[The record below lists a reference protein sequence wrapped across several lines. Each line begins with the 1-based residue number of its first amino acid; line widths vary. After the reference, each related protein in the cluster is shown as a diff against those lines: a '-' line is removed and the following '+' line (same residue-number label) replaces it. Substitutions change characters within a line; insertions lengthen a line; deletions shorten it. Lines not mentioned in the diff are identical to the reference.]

1 MIKNERQYRVTQTQ
15 AKKFEQALALLDK
28 TLDKREEVHPLLWK
42 VQRDALQSQLSDLRE
57 ELEEYEA
64 LKSGKRAV
72 IELES
77 LQELP
82 LALIKARIAA
92 GLSQKELGERLGLK
106 EQQIQRYEDT
116 EYSSASFARLVE
128 VSQALGINIR
138 EDVFLPNAQV
148 SLTTLFARLRQIGID
163 RDFIIKR
170 FLPQSAVGNLQI
182 NNNVAEDQTGSLAL
196 RAAALLNRVFGLTPT
211 AIFSSSPLQLNI
223 GAMATVRFKMNKR
236 TNEPRLSA
244 YTLYAHY
251 LALLLF
257 DATSDL
263 PRKQIPTNPNEV
275 REAIL
280 STYGSLTFK
289 NALHYVWSLGVPVLP
304 LNDSGAF
311 HGAFWRVGGRNVIVL
326 KQQTKSAARWLS
338 DLLHE
343 LWHAAQEPELNERT
357 VIEESET
364 AQERRESP
372 EEKTATRFAGHIVLG
387 GRAEELV
394 KLCEEEAGE
403 SIERLKRVV
412 PLVAARE
419 NVSVASLANYM
430 AFRLSLQ
437 GENWWG
443 TATNLQA
450 QDTDYTD
457 PWQTARDYLLER
469 ANFGQ
474 LNEIDRNLL
483 LQALSDD

>member
-15 AKKFEQALALLDK
+15 AKKFEQALAQFDK
-28 TLDKREEVHPLLWK
+28 NLDKREEVHPLLWK
-42 VQRDALQSQLSDLRE
+42 AQRDALQSQLSDLRE

-72 IELES
+72 LELES
-77 LQELP
+77 LEELP

-92 GLSQKELGERLGLK
+92 GLSQKELAQRLGLK

-116 EYSSASFARLVE
+116 EYASASFARLVE

-148 SLTTLFARLRQIGID
+148 SLTTLFGRLREVGID
-163 RDFIIKR
+163 REFIIKR
-170 FLPQSAVGNLQI
+170 LLPQSAGGNLQI
-182 NNNVAEDQTGSLAL
+182 DNVAEDQAGSLAL

-211 AIFSSSPLQLNI
+211 AIFSSSPLQLNTA
-223 GAMATVRFKMNKR
+223 AMATVRFKMNKR
-236 TNEPRLSA
+236 TDERRLSA

-251 LALLLF
+251 LALLVL

-263 PRKQIPTNPNEV
+263 PKKQIPTNPNEV

-311 HGAFWRVGGRNVIVL
+311 HGAFWRVGGRNIIVL

-343 LWHAAQEPELNERT
+343 LWHAAQEPELDERT

-372 EEKTATRFAGHIVLG
+372 EEKTATRFAGYIVLA

-419 NVSVASLANYM
+419 NVSVAALANYM

-450 QDTDYTD
+450 QDTDYTN
-457 PWQTARDYLLER
+457 PWQAARDLLLEQV
-469 ANFGQ
+469 NFGR
-474 LNEIDRNLL
+474 LNKVDRDLL
-483 LQALSDD
+483 LRALSDS

>member
-1 MIKNERQYRVTQTQ
+1 
-15 AKKFEQALALLDK
+15 
-28 TLDKREEVHPLLWK
+28 
-42 VQRDALQSQLSDLRE
+42 
-57 ELEEYEA
+57 
-64 LKSGKRAV
+64 
-72 IELES
+72 
-77 LQELP
+77 
-82 LALIKARIAA
+82 
-92 GLSQKELGERLGLK
+92 
-106 EQQIQRYEDT
+106 
-116 EYSSASFARLVE
+116 
-128 VSQALGINIR
+128 
-138 EDVFLPNAQV
+138 
-148 SLTTLFARLRQIGID
+148 
-163 RDFIIKR
+163 
-170 FLPQSAVGNLQI
+170 
-182 NNNVAEDQTGSLAL
+182 
-196 RAAALLNRVFGLTPT
+196 
-211 AIFSSSPLQLNI
+211 
-223 GAMATVRFKMNKR
+223 
-236 TNEPRLSA
+236 
-244 YTLYAHY
+244 
-251 LALLLF
+251 LALLLL

-263 PRKQIPTNPNEV
+263 PRKQIPTNPDEV

-343 LWHAAQEPELNERT
+343 LWHAAQEPELDERT

-364 AQERRESP
+364 AQERRESQ

-394 KLCEEEAGE
+394 KLCEEEAGK

-443 TATNLQA
+443 AATNLQA
-450 QDTDYTD
+450 EDTDYTD
-457 PWQTARDYLLER
+457 PWQTARDFLLER
-469 ANFGQ
+469 ANFGR
-474 LNEIDRNLL
+474 LNEVDRNLL
-483 LQALSDD
+483 LQALSDV